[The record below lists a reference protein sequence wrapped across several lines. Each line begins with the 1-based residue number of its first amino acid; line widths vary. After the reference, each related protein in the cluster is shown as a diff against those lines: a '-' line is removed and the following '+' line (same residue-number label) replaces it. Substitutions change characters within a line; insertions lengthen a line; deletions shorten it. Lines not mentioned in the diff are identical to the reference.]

1 MNKAGGASATRGT
14 PLEPSPRPARTH
26 QGTAGAPDLSRA
38 QRIFHKSPARQVTS
52 LGDARHAGAGGC
64 LTGTSLDASL
74 RSYGMRRTVFGPIAR
89 FKDASPVA
97 VSQERCNNRHGAP
110 SGWEPLFAAHPR
122 REGRRMGE
130 EKRRSSVRR
139 KEPFAPLSS
148 SAAPPV
154 SRSGGRSST
163 RAGGTGSGAFGKKR
177 ASPTLFAFG
186 VREEASLRVR
196 GGLSAAACCRALDTA
211 ALCPYISW
219 KAVLLGS
226 AGMFYG
232 AGLRAG
238 RAVAANLAR
247 TAQAEKPSTFGAQSS
262 DQ

>member
-26 QGTAGAPDLSRA
+26 QGTAGAPDSSRA

-52 LGDARHAGAGGC
+52 LGDARHAGASGC
-64 LTGTSLDASL
+64 LAGTSLDASL

-110 SGWEPLFAAHPR
+110 SGWGPLFAAHPPAAR
-122 REGRRMGE
+122 PADGRGKAPLVSTSERTVRAAFL
-130 EKRRSSVRR
+130 KRRAARFSVRR
-139 KEPFAPLSS
+139 TLLNK
-148 SAAPPV
+148 
-154 SRSGGRSST
+154 SRRDGFRCL
-163 RAGGTGSGAFGKKR
+163 REKR

-219 KAVLLGS
+219 ESRSARVGRHVLRGGFASGTSRRRELG
-226 AGMFYG
+226 AHG
-232 AGLRAG
+232 AG
-238 RAVAANLAR
+238 
-247 TAQAEKPSTFGAQSS
+247 
-262 DQ
+262 

>member
-26 QGTAGAPDLSRA
+26 QGTAGAPDSSRA
-38 QRIFHKSPARQVTS
+38 QRIFHKSPTRQVTS

-64 LTGTSLDASL
+64 LAGTSLDASL
-74 RSYGMRRTVFGPIAR
+74 HSYGTRRTVFGPIAR
-89 FKDASPVA
+89 FKDASPIA

-110 SGWEPLFAAHPR
+110 SGWGPLSAAHPR
-122 REGRRMGE
+122 RQGRRMGE

-163 RAGGTGSGAFGKKR
+163 RAGGTGSDAFGKKR

-186 VREEASLRVR
+186 VREEDSLRV
-196 GGLSAAACCRALDTA
+196 AVVCRRQRVAGRWTQRRCVPTFLG
-211 ALCPYISW
+211 

-226 AGMFYG
+226 TGMFYG

-247 TAQAEKPSTFGAQSS
+247 TGAG
-262 DQ
+262 

>member
-14 PLEPSPRPARTH
+14 PLEPSPKPARTH
-26 QGTAGAPDLSRA
+26 QGTAGAPDSSRA

-52 LGDARHAGAGGC
+52 LGDARHAGASGC
-64 LTGTSLDASL
+64 LAGTSLDASL

-110 SGWEPLFAAHPR
+110 SGWGLLCAAHPR
-122 REGRRMGE
+122 RQGRRMGE

-154 SRSGGRSST
+154 SRLGGRFST

-186 VREEASLRVR
+186 VREEASLRVAVVCRWQRVAGRWTQRRCVPTFLGKPFCSGRPACLR
-196 GGLSAAACCRALDTA
+196 GGFASGTSRRRE
-211 ALCPYISW
+211 
-219 KAVLLGS
+219 LG
-226 AGMFYG
+226 AHG
-232 AGLRAG
+232 AG
-238 RAVAANLAR
+238 
-247 TAQAEKPSTFGAQSS
+247 
-262 DQ
+262 